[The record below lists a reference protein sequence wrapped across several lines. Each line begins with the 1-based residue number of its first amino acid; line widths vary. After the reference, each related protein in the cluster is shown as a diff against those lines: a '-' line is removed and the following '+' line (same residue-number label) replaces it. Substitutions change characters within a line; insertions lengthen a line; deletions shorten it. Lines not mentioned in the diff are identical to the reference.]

1 MHILSHVTRSVV
13 RHQEYTLRG
22 SSSAVASFDKVQRA
36 ASAAVVGGHKEDECE
51 DFPKKKSEWC
61 NKAHKDCCSTEEEYD
76 DNFDFCDFYG
86 FDEAKGIVGDTQWS
100 FSTEDVDCNKCDDEK
115 CDDNNKKHND
125 DDDDDDYNQKKH
137 DDDDDDDDDDDKK
150 HDDED
155 DDNKNPPKKHDD
167 DDDKDDNHDK
177 KQDDKDDKDDDGNEN
192 GPNGGGNQDDKD
204 GGGGGGGGGG
214 DGNGHENG
222 PNGPKGGLMSA
233 Q

>member
-51 DFPKKKSEWC
+51 DFPKKKTEWC

-115 CDDNNKKHND
+115 CDD
-125 DDDDDDYNQKKH
+125 DDDDDYNQKKH

-177 KQDDKDDKDDDGNEN
+177 KQDDKDGKDDDGNEN
-192 GPNGGGNQDDKD
+192 GPNGGGNQD

-214 DGNGHENG
+214 DDNGHENG

>member
-137 DDDDDDDDDDDKK
+137 DDEDDDD
-150 HDDED
+150 
-155 DDNKNPPKKHDD
+155 KNPPKKHDD

-192 GPNGGGNQDDKD
+192 GPNGGGNQD

-214 DGNGHENG
+214 DDNGHENG

>member
-1 MHILSHVTRSVV
+1 MYILSHVTRSVV
-13 RHQEYTLRG
+13 RHQEYKLRG

-51 DFPKKKSEWC
+51 DFPKKKTEWC

-137 DDDDDDDDDDDKK
+137 DDNDDDDDDDDKK
-150 HDDED
+150 HDD
-155 DDNKNPPKKHDD
+155 DD

-214 DGNGHENG
+214 DDNGHENG